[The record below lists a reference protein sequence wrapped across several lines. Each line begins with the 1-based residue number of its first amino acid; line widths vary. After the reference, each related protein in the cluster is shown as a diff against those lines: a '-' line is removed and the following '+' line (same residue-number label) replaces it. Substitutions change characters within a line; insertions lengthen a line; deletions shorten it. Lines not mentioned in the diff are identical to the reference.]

1 MCSVIRRALGLGI
14 VGLLLLSVSGSV
26 AAPVPEGPRLAVVK
40 FSVEPTRVELLT
52 MDQTGALP
60 ARVAGG
66 GLRKAPLPYPFSA
79 PSWSPDGSLV
89 AFSGLAGK
97 GEGKRHVKIFVVAA
111 DGSALRAVPGTN
123 GGYSPV
129 FAPDGHTIVFARRR
143 ARHRP
148 NRHGGSVV
156 AFESTSVWM
165 GDIAGG
171 ESHRLTPWRNG
182 LDNFPSSFS
191 PDGSVLAMTRVDE
204 RRTQDPEAVLLRLA
218 TGRVDLLAEN
228 GSDPAYSPDG
238 SKIALLRRHLRR
250 VSGRG
255 AQNVEETTDLYV
267 LDADRSGLR
276 RLTNTPAKIEVS
288 SSWDPSGERLAYTQ
302 LLGDGSEA
310 AFLGFGSAIMQI
322 NADGTCRTS
331 VVNGSRAAVL
341 YGPAWQPGP
350 GREAGRIECAS

>member
-1 MCSVIRRALGLGI
+1 MIRRALGLGM
-14 VGLLLLSVSGSV
+14 VAMLLV
-26 AAPVPEGPRLAVVK
+26 AAHGATAAVVPEGPRLAFLK

-52 MDQTGALP
+52 MDKTGALP

-89 AFSGLAGK
+89 AFSGLPDGGEEK
-97 GEGKRHVKIFVVAA
+97 GHVKIFVVAA
-111 DGSALRAVPGTN
+111 DGSALRAVPDTN

-143 ARHRP
+143 ARRRP

-156 AFESTSVWM
+156 AFESSSVWM

-171 ESHRLTPWRNG
+171 ESRRLTPWRNG

-191 PDGSVLAMTRVDE
+191 PDGSALAMTRIDE

-218 TGRVDLLAEN
+218 AGRVDLLAEN
-228 GSDPAYSPDG
+228 GLDPAYSPDG
-238 SKIALLRRHLRR
+238 SKIALLRKHLRR

-255 AQNVEETTDLYV
+255 AQNVEETTDLY
-267 LDADRSGLR
+267 LLNADRSGLR
-276 RLTNTPAKIEVS
+276 RVTHTPAKMEVS
-288 SSWDPSGERLAYTQ
+288 PSWDPSGERLAYTQ
-302 LLGDGSEA
+302 FLGDGSEA
-310 AFLGFGSAIMQI
+310 AFLGFGGAIMQI
-322 NADGTCRTS
+322 NADGTCRTN
-331 VVNGSRAAVL
+331 VLNGSRAAVL
-341 YGPAWQPGP
+341 FGATWQPGP
-350 GREAGRIECAS
+350 GREAGRIECAD